1 MRFYIEDKTIFKQA
15 LNKVVQYDNIS
26 SELVITLPDDTGI
39 DESSIFKLR
48 LHKHPSDVYYEEVI
62 QKNDKN
68 QLVFNI
74 PEKLTIESG
83 FLEFAVQIVTGDV
96 IYNTTPYSLKVNS
109 TLELNKGVG
118 EEKKPIIEDLVNR
131 MDKVENF
138 AINYDSNR
146 YATKEELKT
155 IELTPGPAGPQGIQ
169 GPKGEKGEPGLKGD
183 KGDRGPAGPQGI
195 QGLKGEPGKDGVDGQ
210 PGPQGE
216 RGPIG
221 PQGPQGLKGETGETG
236 KQGLTGP
243 AGADGTPGKDGESA
257 YEAAKKGG
265 YVGTADEF
273 YKDLSTIKGLAA
285 TLGGI

>member
-1 MRFYIEDKTIFKQA
+1 MMFYIEDKTLYRMA

-26 SELVITLPDDTGI
+26 AEIIVNIPDNIKT
-39 DESSIFKLR
+39 DETSIYKLR
-48 LHKHPSDVYYEEVI
+48 FHKYPSNVYYEEI
-62 QKNDKN
+62 LKKNDKN

-74 PEKLTIESG
+74 PDSFTIESG
-83 FLEFAVQIVTGDV
+83 YLEFAVQIITGDV
-96 IYNTTPYSLKVNS
+96 IYNTTPYSVKVNS
-109 TLELNKGVG
+109 TINYDEAAKKG
-118 EEKKPIIEDLVNR
+118 EKKPIIEDLIDRVT
-131 MDKVENF
+131 KIEN
-138 AINYDSNR
+138 AENNLDGK

-169 GPKGEKGEPGLKGD
+169 GPKGEKGEPGK
-183 KGDRGPAGPQGI
+183 
-195 QGLKGEPGKDGVDGQ
+195 DGQ

-221 PQGPQGLKGETGETG
+221 PTGPQGPKGEPGNDGQPGKDGVDGKPGLTGERG
-236 KQGLTGP
+236 PIGPQGIPGTPGP

-265 YVGTADEF
+265 YTGTADEF